1 MTDRDSDLDV
11 GHVKNSI
18 KEALEQSAR
27 IEAEDIKV
35 TASDG
40 AVTLE
45 GVVSSWAEHAAVIG
59 AAWDS
64 PGVKNV
70 HDHLEVL
77 PD

>member
-1 MTDRDSDLDV
+1 MSDHDHDLDV
-11 GHVKNSI
+11 GNVKNPI

-27 IEAEDIKV
+27 LEAEEIKV

>member
-1 MTDRDSDLDV
+1 
-11 GHVKNSI
+11 
-18 KEALEQSAR
+18 
-27 IEAEDIKV
+27 V

-45 GVVSSWAEHAAVIG
+45 GVVSSWAEHTAVIA